1 MKEKRL
7 LDHDFKWVP
16 PHERKSRLPGTDK
29 PHRIG
34 PLEKRIPLL
43 WVTRSEPIE
52 AKSDVFLI
60 NDSGEILE
68 EVTPDSAGLYLSDD
82 DALPVSSQSK
92 VIYQNVQPGEAV
104 KIEEYDQF
112 YDSDSILGL
121 SVLVKSKKLGDME
134 LSTYG
139 SKGGI
144 WGGVLL
150 WDTLEVGEN
159 ISKKIIR

>member
-7 LDHDFKWVP
+7 LDHDFKWIP

-29 PHRIG
+29 PHQIG
-34 PLEKRIPLL
+34 PLENRKPLL
-43 WVTRSEPIE
+43 WLTRLEPVE

-60 NDSGEILE
+60 NDTGEILE
-68 EVTPDSAGLYLSDD
+68 EVFPDSAGLFLYDD
-82 DALPVSSQSK
+82 EVVPVSSK
-92 VIYQNVQPGEAV
+92 NKILYKNVQLGEAV

-121 SVLVKSKKLGDME
+121 SIRVKSSKLGDME
-134 LSTYG
+134 FSTYA

-144 WGGVLL
+144 RGGVLL
-150 WDTLEVGEN
+150 WDTLEVGDLV
-159 ISKKIIR
+159 SKKE